1 MDGNPVSSHPVA
13 GGLGGS
19 IGSVLG
25 VVQRFG
31 WLLLIFGGIIY
42 YFYRQQTE
50 KRKHDAIFDPER
62 VAKLEEERRKKL
74 IENADKW
81 KASPE
86 QRQHE
91 KENDER
97 EKKLMRKYGAKPN
110 KEDGAAPREA
120 KHFDGGG
127 PNSGRGGAKLF
138 GIQNRYPGKGG
149 GCGPTGG

>member
-1 MDGNPVSSHPVA
+1 MG

-25 VVQRFG
+25 IAQRFG
-31 WLLLIFGGIIY
+31 WLLLIFGAAVY
-42 YFYRQQTE
+42 YFYQRRTE
-50 KRKHDAIFDPER
+50 KLKHDAIFDPER

-74 IENADKW
+74 AEQAERW
-81 KASPE
+81 KISPDE
-86 QRQHE
+86 RQKE
-91 KENDER
+91 KEKQEK
-97 EKKLMRKYGAKPN
+97 EKKMQRKYGAKPS
-110 KEDGAAPREA
+110 KDDGAAPREA